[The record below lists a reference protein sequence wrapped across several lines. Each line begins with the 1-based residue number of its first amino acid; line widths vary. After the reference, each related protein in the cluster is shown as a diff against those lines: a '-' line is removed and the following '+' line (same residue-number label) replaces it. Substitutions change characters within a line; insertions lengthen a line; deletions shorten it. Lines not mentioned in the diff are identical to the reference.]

1 MLSVS
6 FCGFTTLQQ
15 LSRND
20 KMKSFLFVYVEDI
33 VMMNEKTMYNVTK
46 NKNSYPLEDKR
57 NKLNSQKLSIIRT
70 LPNTKTKWGKKV
82 ASSIFFL

>member
-1 MLSVS
+1 MSFS

-33 VMMNEKTMYNVTK
+33 VMMKTNV
-46 NKNSYPLEDKR
+46 
-57 NKLNSQKLSIIRT
+57 
-70 LPNTKTKWGKKV
+70 
-82 ASSIFFL
+82 